1 MPVGL
6 VLIMAVVMAL
16 GVPRIRLRLP
26 VPDASPPGQLPGLAA
41 ADAAA
46 VSR

>member
-6 VLIMAVVMAL
+6 IIIMAVLMAL

-26 VPDASPPGQLPGLAA
+26 VPDASPPGQFPGPAA